1 MPIIYS
7 FRDFTLNHKP
17 MSMKIGLD
25 IMGGDFAP
33 ENCLAGAVDALNA
46 LPADV
51 RIVLIGDTE
60 KAKAYLNSKHIP
72 ESQFDF
78 VHAPDV
84 IEMGEHPTKALA
96 QKPNSSISVGYKLLK
111 ENEIQSFASAG
122 NTGAM
127 LVGAMFSV
135 KAVPG
140 VIRPCITSILPKENG
155 GFGIV
160 LDVGTNADC
169 KPDVLYQFAI
179 LGSIF
184 AKEVYKIDNPK
195 VGLLNIG
202 EEPEK
207 GNLVAQATHA
217 LMKDSKDFNFVG
229 NVEGIE
235 VFEDKADV
243 IVCEGFTGN
252 VLLKTAEAFYSI
264 IKRRNRSDDYFD
276 KFNYELYGGTPILGI
291 NSNVMI
297 AHGKSTPLAFKNML
311 ILSRDIVE
319 ANLNEK
325 IKTVFQ

>member
-1 MPIIYS
+1 
-7 FRDFTLNHKP
+7 
-17 MSMKIGLD
+17 
-25 IMGGDFAP
+25 MGGDFAP
-33 ENCLAGAVDALNA
+33 NNCLDGAILALEV
-46 LPADV
+46 LPST
-51 RIVLIGDTE
+51 IKMVLIGDSDKAKSYLTE
-60 KAKAYLNSKHIP
+60 KGIAEDKF
-72 ESQFDF
+72 EF
-78 VHAPDV
+78 VHTTEV

-96 QKPNSSISVGYKLLK
+96 QKPQSSISVGFKLLK
-111 ENEIQSFASAG
+111 ENEIHCFASAG

-127 LVGAMFSV
+127 LVGSMFSV

-140 VIRPCITSILPKENG
+140 VIRPCITSVLPKTNG
-155 GFGIV
+155 GFGII

-179 LGSIF
+179 LGSIY

-207 GNLVAQATHA
+207 GNLVTQATHA
-217 LMKDSKDFNFVG
+217 MMKGTKDFNFIG
-229 NVEGIE
+229 NIEGSE

-243 IVCEGFTGN
+243 VVCEGFTGN
-252 VLLKTAEAFYSI
+252 VLLKTAEAFYSM
-264 IKRRNRSDDYFD
+264 IKKRNRSDDYFD
-276 KFNYELYGGTPILGI
+276 RFNYELYGGTPILGI

-297 AHGKSTPLAFKNML
+297 AHGKSTPLAFKNMMV
-311 ILSRDIVE
+311 LSKEIIE

>member
-1 MPIIYS
+1 
-7 FRDFTLNHKP
+7 
-17 MSMKIGLD
+17 MKIGLD

-33 ENCLAGAVDALNA
+33 KNCLDGAIMALDF
-46 LPADV
+46 LPSNV
-51 RIVLIGDTE
+51 RMVLIGDSETAKSYLKE
-60 KAKAYLNSKHIP
+60 KGIS
-72 ESQFDF
+72 EEMFEF
-78 VHAPDV
+78 VHTTEV

-96 QKPNSSISVGYKLLK
+96 QKPQSSISVGFKLLK
-111 ENEIQSFASAG
+111 ENTIQCFASAG

-127 LVGAMFSV
+127 LVGSMFSV

-140 VIRPCITSILPKENG
+140 VIRPCITSVLPKING
-155 GFGIV
+155 GFGII

-179 LGSIF
+179 LGSIY

-207 GNLVAQATHA
+207 GNLVTQAAHVM
-217 LMKDSKDFNFVG
+217 MKDTKDFNFVG
-229 NVEGIE
+229 NIEGSE

-243 IVCEGFTGN
+243 VVCEGFTGN
-252 VLLKTAEAFYSI
+252 VLLKTAEAFYSMM
-264 IKRRNRSDDYFD
+264 KKRNRSDDYFD
-276 KFNYELYGGTPILGI
+276 RFNYELYGGTPILGI

-297 AHGKSTPLAFKNML
+297 AHGKSSPLAFKNMMV
-311 ILSRDIVE
+311 LSKNIIE

>member
-1 MPIIYS
+1 
-7 FRDFTLNHKP
+7 
-17 MSMKIGLD
+17 MKLGLD
-25 IMGGDFAP
+25 ILGGDFAP
-33 ENCLAGAVDALNA
+33 KNCLEGAVMALES
-46 LPADV
+46 LPSDV
-51 RIVLIGDTE
+51 KIVLIGDAETARSFMKE
-60 KAKAYLNSKHIP
+60 KGLAENV
-72 ESQFDF
+72 FDY
-78 VHAPDV
+78 VHTTDV
-84 IEMGEHPTKALA
+84 IEMAEHPTKAFA
-96 QKPNSSISVGYKLLK
+96 HKPNSSIALGFKLLK
-111 ENEIQSFASAG
+111 ENQIDCFASAG

-127 LVGAMFSV
+127 LVGSMFSV

-140 VIRPCITSILPKENG
+140 VIRPCITTMIPKEHG

-179 LGSIF
+179 LGSVY
-184 AKEVYKIDNPK
+184 AQEVYKIKSPK

-207 GNLVAQATHA
+207 GNLVAQAAHA
-217 LMKDSKDFNFVG
+217 LMKDSKDFNFIG

-252 VLLKTAEAFYSI
+252 VLLKTAEAFYSM
-264 IKRRNRSDDYFD
+264 IKKRGRSDEYFD
-276 KFNYELYGGTPILGI
+276 KFNYELYGGTPILGV
-291 NSNVMI
+291 NANVMI
-297 AHGKSTPLAFKNML
+297 AHGKSTPLAFKNMML
-311 ILSRDIVE
+311 LSKDIVE

>member
-1 MPIIYS
+1 
-7 FRDFTLNHKP
+7 
-17 MSMKIGLD
+17 MKLGFD

-33 ENCLAGAVDALNA
+33 NNCIDGAILALEE
-46 LPADV
+46 LPSDV
-51 RIVLIGDTE
+51 KMVLIGDSE
-60 KAKAYLNSKHIP
+60 KAKHYLKEKGISGDKF
-72 ESQFDF
+72 EF
-78 VHAPDV
+78 VNATEI
-84 IEMGEHPTKALA
+84 IEMGEHPTKALS
-96 QKPNSSISVGYKLLK
+96 QKPNSSISIGFKLLK
-111 ENEIQSFASAG
+111 ENEIQCFASAG

-127 LVGAMFSV
+127 LVGSMFSV

-140 VIRPCITSILPKENG
+140 VIRPCITSIMPKITG
-155 GFGIV
+155 GFGII

-179 LGSIF
+179 LGSVF
-184 AKEVYKIDNPK
+184 AKEVYKINNPK
-195 VGLLNIG
+195 IGLLNIG

-229 NVEGIE
+229 NVEGQE

-243 IVCEGFTGN
+243 VVCEGFTGN
-252 VLLKTAEAFYSI
+252 VLLKTAEAFYSM
-264 IKRRNRSDDYFD
+264 IKIRNRSDEYFD

-297 AHGKSTPLAFKNML
+297 AHGKSSPLAFKNMMV
-311 ILSRDIVE
+311 LSKEIVE
-319 ANLNEK
+319 ANLSEK

>member
-1 MPIIYS
+1 
-7 FRDFTLNHKP
+7 
-17 MSMKIGLD
+17 MKIGLD
-25 IMGGDFAP
+25 IMGGDYAP
-33 ENCLAGAVDALNA
+33 QNCLDGAIMALDSLDAS
-46 LPADV
+46 V
-51 RIVLIGDTE
+51 KMVLIGDE
-60 KAKAYLNSKHIP
+60 QKAKQYLKEKNVS
-72 ESQFDF
+72 EDRFEF
-78 VHAPDV
+78 AHAPDV
-84 IEMGEHPTKALA
+84 IEMGEHPTKAIS
-96 QKPNSSISVGYKLLK
+96 QKPQSSIAIGFKLLK
-111 ENEIQSFASAG
+111 ENEIQCFSSAG

-127 LVGAMFSV
+127 LVGSMFSV

-140 VIRPCITSILPKENG
+140 VIRPCITSILPKING

-184 AKEVYKIDNPK
+184 AKEVYKIENPK

-217 LMKDSKDFNFVG
+217 LMKDTKDFNFVG
-229 NVEGIE
+229 NVEGQE

-252 VLLKTAEAFYSI
+252 VLLKTAEAFYSM
-264 IKRRNRSDDYFD
+264 IKKRNRSDEYFD

-297 AHGKSTPLAFKNML
+297 AHGKSTPLAFKNMMV
-311 ILSRDIVE
+311 LSKDIVE